1 MIQDINF
8 KNHYLAEEN
17 KIIINKDDEIDK
29 ETNQYPSATKSLWLG
44 KGDSIENYIEVD
56 EPEEK
61 SKN

>member
-17 KIIINKDDEIDK
+17 KVIINKNDELDK

-44 KGDSIENYIEVD
+44 KNDSIENYIEVD
-56 EPEEK
+56 EPIEAEML
-61 SKN
+61 

>member
-44 KGDSIENYIEVD
+44 KNDSIENYIEVD